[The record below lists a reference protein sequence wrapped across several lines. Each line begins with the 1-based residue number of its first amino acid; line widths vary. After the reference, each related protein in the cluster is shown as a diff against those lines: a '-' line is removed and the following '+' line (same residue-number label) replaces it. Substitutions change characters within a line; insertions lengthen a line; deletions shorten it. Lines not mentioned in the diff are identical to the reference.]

1 MENSQKIKKSGT
13 VFVSGIFNVL
23 HPGHFRFL
31 NFASNLGEKLI
42 VGVLSDRLAPEA
54 TVDEKERLEFVSALS
69 FVHEAV
75 LLDHSPAELIA
86 ERKPDIVVKGWEF
99 HDKENPEREALKE
112 YGGRLIFSSGDI
124 KMSASHA
131 ESDER
136 YETAAIR
143 TIFKPVEFMERRQ
156 FSMKSL
162 QKLLNKYD
170 SLNVCVLGDII
181 VDQYIN
187 CEAVGMSR
195 EDPTIVVR
203 PAESNFYLGAAGI
216 VAAHAR
222 GLGANVH
229 FISVCG
235 NDEAGK
241 YSQERLHKYGVESYV
256 IEDDSRPTTQKTR
269 YRAAGKTLLRVND
282 YSNHPISDEIAQK
295 ILDKLKELIPQIN
308 VIIFSDFSY
317 GALPQDMV
325 DQIIELANENN
336 IIIAADS
343 QISSQ
348 TGNVARF
355 KNVSL
360 ITPTEHEARHSIN
373 NYSDGLVRLSDKI
386 REITRSENVVVTLA
400 GEGLL
405 VTTLDEN
412 GDMTNDRLP
421 ALQSVPVDPAGAGD
435 ALLVTAAMGLAAG
448 GTIWESVYLGSLASA
463 VQVSRVGNIPLQYG
477 ELFEVL
483 EQ

>member
-1 MENSQKIKKSGT
+1 MEPLNKSKKTGV
-13 VFVSGIFNVL
+13 VFVSGMFNVL

-31 NFASNLGEKLI
+31 NFAANLGEKLI
-42 VGVLSDRLAPEA
+42 VGVLSDRMVPEA
-54 TVDEKERLEFVSALS
+54 SVKEEERLEIISAIS
-69 FVHEAV
+69 FIDEAF
-75 LLDHSPAELIA
+75 LLDRPVEEYIAEL
-86 ERKPDIVVKGWEF
+86 KPDMVVKGWEF
-99 HDKENPEREALKE
+99 HDKINPEKE
-112 YGGRLIFSSGDI
+112 VLNSYGGKLIFSSGDI
-124 KMSASHA
+124 KLSAFNV
-131 ESDER
+131 EEER
-136 YETAAIR
+136 HETAAFS
-143 TIFKPVEFMERRQ
+143 TIQKPKEFMERRG
-156 FSMKSL
+156 FNIKSL
-162 QKLLNKYD
+162 QNLLNKFD

-187 CEAVGMSR
+187 CEPVGMSR

-203 PAESNFYLGAAGI
+203 PAESLFFLGAAGI

-222 GLGANVH
+222 GLGATVN

-235 NDEAGK
+235 NDDAGT
-241 YSQERLHKYGVESYV
+241 YSKERLHKYGVESYV
-256 IEDDSRPTTQKTR
+256 IQDDSRPTTQKTR
-269 YRAAGKTLLRVND
+269 YRATGKTLLRVND
-282 YSNHPISDEIAQK
+282 YSNHPISDEISQQ
-295 ILDKLKELIPQIN
+295 IIDRLKELIAETD

-317 GALPQDMV
+317 GMLPQKLV
-325 DQIIELANENN
+325 DEVIAIANEHNVV
-336 IIIAADS
+336 IAADS

-360 ITPTEHEARHSIN
+360 VTPTEHEARHSIN
-373 NYSDGLVRLSDKI
+373 NYADGLVMLSDKV
-386 REITRSENVVVTLA
+386 RQITNADNVVVTLA

-405 VTTLDEN
+405 ISTADEK
-412 GDMTNDRLP
+412 GERVNDRLP
-421 ALQSVPVDPAGAGD
+421 ALQSVAVDVAGAGD
-435 ALLVTAAMGLAAG
+435 ALLVTAALGLAAG